1 MPSLLVR
8 HQARLQ
14 LSNAEIV
21 YLLHVLSHRWDANHW
36 PWVAVSTIADA
47 AGAHSGVVRR
57 WKASLEAKGYLAC
70 RARVIPGVG
79 RRADEHDLSRLF
91 AALEALALEE
101 ETQKALD
108 KVRGDLPDA
117 QYHRGLST
125 TPQLSTGRPGKK
137 MRARPHENAGAG
149 TGENAGAP
157 PAKVRRPAP
166 AKTPGE
172 IEPGY
177 VETPNRNQ
185 PEISSEETGHR
196 VSASRSEDSA
206 ASAADTPQLKAEDDV
221 RPGYFDDGIAQ
232 YIQEWGA
239 ELGDDD
245 QQRSIERAHRLWW
258 NSKLERWR
266 FHNAMK
272 AARHATTTRA
282 AKGQVGAR
290 PMAYFFAVLAGAAAD
305 QCMKAGLP
313 LPHGWEL
320 AATDEEDAPT
330 SRRRT
335 G

>member
-1 MPSLLVR
+1 
-8 HQARLQ
+8 
-14 LSNAEIV
+14 LSNPEVV

-47 AGAHSGVVRR
+47 AGVHSGVVRR
-57 WKASLEAKGYLAC
+57 WKASLEAKGYLMC

-125 TPQLSTGRPGKK
+125 TPQLSAGRPGKK

-177 VETPNRNQ
+177 TEPFNRVRS
-185 PEISSEETGHR
+185 EISSEENDQR
-196 VSASRSEDSA
+196 ASASRSDDSVPIA
-206 ASAADTPQLKAEDDV
+206 TSNIELKSEDDV
-221 RPGYFDDGIAQ
+221 APGYFDDGIAQ
-232 YIQEWGA
+232 YIQEWGV
-239 ELGDDD
+239 EFGDDD
-245 QQRSIERAHRLWW
+245 QQRSTERAHRLWW

-272 AARHATTTRA
+272 AARHATQARL
-282 AKGQVGAR
+282 AKGQIGSR

-313 LPHGWEL
+313 LPRGWDI
-320 AATDEEDAPT
+320 AAEEDDA
-330 SRRRT
+330 SALRRRT